1 MEASEESA
9 ERRPPPE
16 PSFVLRGHDAVVH
29 CVAFSPPETGLLLAA
44 DDLGKVVAWNLDTR
58 REAWSVDASGGAV
71 LAVRTLSED
80 RFLTQG
86 KDGALKIWSM
96 ERPDAGVLAGGPTVC
111 GEVVANLH
119 SFCKSVVMQAAAQPG
134 AAEPVIALPMGMD
147 GAALWDPREPA
158 VGSLILRPR
167 ADMDAPNAR
176 TTHGQPNPAGQCTS
190 LSALS
195 DTHLLGGFEDGVLR
209 LWDCRAAATPLASL
223 AAHQEPV
230 FGLSATLLDTS
241 GAAPLGKSTVFSGGA
256 DHFVAVSHIGGRHSV
271 SSSSEAAAPG
281 EEESLAGD
289 APSRAED
296 AGTQEA
302 GFPEEGSPGGCVIGS
317 RARLELKGAGQ
328 KGVNYIATRP
338 DQKVFAAGCWDGR
351 VRVFSCK
358 KPRALASLKFHS
370 KGVQCVEFS
379 ADSKLMASCSDD
391 TRIALWQIYQ

>member
-1 MEASEESA
+1 MSA
-9 ERRPPPE
+9 
-16 PSFVLRGHDAVVH
+16 GHDAVVH
-29 CVAFSPPETGLLLAA
+29 CLAFCPPASNLLLAA

-58 REAWSVDASGGAV
+58 REAWSVNASGGAV

-80 RFLTQG
+80 RFLSQG

-96 ERPDAGVLAGGPTVC
+96 ERPDAGMLAGGPTVC

-119 SFCKSVVMQAAAQPG
+119 SFCKSVVMQAAGQPG

-230 FGLSATLLDTS
+230 FGLSAMLLETS
-241 GAAPLGKSTVFSGGA
+241 GAAPLGKGTVVSGGA
-256 DHFVAVSHIGGRHSV
+256 DHFVAVSHVGGCHSGA
-271 SSSSEAAAPG
+271 SEEEAASAGG
-281 EEESLAGD
+281 EGGLAGD
-289 APSRAED
+289 AASGPVEAPDS
-296 AGTQEA
+296 AGRWALA
-302 GFPEEGSPGGCVIGS
+302 G
-317 RARLELKGAGQ
+317 RTRLEMKGAGQ
-328 KGVNYIATRP
+328 KGVNYLATRP

-351 VRVFSCK
+351 VRVFSCRR
-358 KPRALASLKFHS
+358 PRSLASLKFHS

-379 ADSKLMASCSDD
+379 HDSRIMASCSDD
-391 TRIALWQIYQ
+391 TRIAVWDIYQ